1 MVPISDHCL
10 KAPALTLCL
19 LPYLG
24 QQYLMR
30 FDSSKRPSASKKKN
44 GHILTL
50 DNRCCHS
57 KPIIVSI
64 MKSVVQ
70 KRGALSFPYAGPCV
84 LYIPLF
90 IRSWLLITVPFAS
103 ESRMPYNL
111 PHPKK
116 DPQPFPCKW
125 SDLKRAGTVFS
136 YLWATVTYSVGCVKV
151 EGGSNLQGRATRQ
164 RPYQAGLLSYCSH
177 RNLYLA

>member
-1 MVPISDHCL
+1 MP
-10 KAPALTLCL
+10 TLCL

-24 QQYLMR
+24 QQCLMR
-30 FDSSKRPSASKKKN
+30 FDSSKRLFVSKKKN

-64 MKSVVQ
+64 MKSVRQ

-111 PHPKK
+111 RPPKASPHPL
-116 DPQPFPCKW
+116 CKW
-125 SDLKRAGTVFS
+125 NDLKRAGTVFR
-136 YLWATVTYSVGCVKV
+136 YLWTTVTYSGGCVK
-151 EGGSNLQGRATRQ
+151 LM
-164 RPYQAGLLSYCSH
+164 AGWSPQYWHLEFV
-177 RNLYLA
+177 